1 MLTLLGT
8 FEQIFTFAMFIAIA
22 FWVAAAASVFRLR
35 KKRPDLPRPYKTWGY
50 PIVPAVFIIASC
62 GILLNTLLEKP
73 VEAVAGLLL
82 TALGIPA
89 YFYWKRGLKNGNSKK
104 REKV

>member
-1 MLTLLGT
+1 
-8 FEQIFTFAMFIAIA
+8 
-22 FWVAAAASVFRLR
+22 
-35 KKRPDLPRPYKTWGY
+35 
-50 PIVPAVFIIASC
+50 VPAIFILASC

-89 YFYWKRGLKNGNSKK
+89 YFYWKHRLKSGNPK
-104 REKV
+104 